1 MRRSSSTVITAGVW
15 RDLEM
20 RVTINGASSTI
31 QVLLNGSQIN
41 QLTTTLN
48 LGTTPVG
55 RLMIGD
61 FNTGRT
67 FQLAFDEVV
76 AV

>member
-1 MRRSSSTVITAGVW
+1 
-15 RDLEM
+15 M

-48 LGTTPVG
+48 LGTTPIG
-55 RLMIGD
+55 RFMIGD
-61 FNTGRT
+61 YNTGRT

>member
-1 MRRSSSTVITAGVW
+1 
-15 RDLEM
+15 M

-48 LGTTPVG
+48 LGTTPIRRV
-55 RLMIGD
+55 MIGD
-61 FNTGRT
+61 YNAGRT
-67 FQLAFDEVV
+67 FQVAFDEVV